1 MVRAFTDNLRLAAGT
16 FIAHPLRTALTLLG
30 IVIGVATVMTMM
42 ALLEG
47 LRLKVNRDLSQLG
60 ANVFR
65 VDKWPQGFRFGGSD
79 RINWNKIAARP
90 VLTLDDKRAI
100 VEHCPGVKRTSASSW
115 QPGQRVRT
123 AMTETQANVFVVGS
137 TVEYPDTSGLQ
148 IAAGRYFN
156 EQEDLDGRQIAVLGP
171 DVADKLFPSIDPI
184 GQEVRLKGRPFTV
197 VGILERRGKVLGLF
211 NLDNMVMTPM
221 SSFLGL
227 YGKRRSVSISVEATD
242 AQQFEPAMEQVSR
255 LMRQRREVGPADDD
269 NFEVSTNE
277 SMAKT
282 LNDLSKVITAA
293 TFGVCLLS
301 LLVGGIGILN
311 IMLVSVS
318 ERTREIGIRK
328 ALGARRSRILAQFA
342 TEAVTLSLVGG
353 LVGVAIGLG
362 FAGLG
367 RWALGLSMVVPAW
380 AVVLSLAMSSG
391 VGLIFGI
398 YPAARAA
405 RLDPVEA
412 MRAE

>member
-1 MVRAFTDNLRLAAGT
+1 MSALTDNLRLAFGT
-16 FIAHPLRTALTLLG
+16 FVAHPLRTMLTLLG
-30 IVIGVATVMTMM
+30 IIIGVATVMTMM

-47 LRLKVNRDLSQLG
+47 LRLKVNKDLSQLG

-65 VDKWPQGFRFGGSD
+65 VDKWPQGFRFGGGD

-100 VEHCPGVKRTSASSW
+100 VEHCPSVQRTSASSW
-115 QPGQRVRT
+115 QPAQRVRT
-123 AMTETQANVFVVGS
+123 AMSETQPNVFVLGT
-137 TVEYPDTSGLQ
+137 TVEYPETAGLVV
-148 IAAGRYFN
+148 ARGRYFN
-156 EQEDLDGRQIAVLGP
+156 EQEDLDGRQVAVIGP
-171 DVADKLFPSIDPI
+171 DVADKLFPSLDPL
-184 GQEVRLKGRPFTV
+184 GQEVRLKGRPYTV
-197 VGILERRGKVLGLF
+197 VGVLARRGKVLGLF

-221 SSFLGL
+221 TTFLGL
-227 YGKRRSVSISVEATD
+227 YGKRRTVSISVEAREQ
-242 AQQFEPAMEQVSR
+242 AVFERAMDEVSR
-255 LMRQRREVGPADDD
+255 LMRQRRRLSPDEDD

-282 LNDLSKVITAA
+282 LNDLSKVLTAA

-318 ERTREIGIRK
+318 ERTREIGVRK
-328 ALGARRSRILAQFA
+328 ALGARRSRILMQFA
-342 TEAVTLSLVGG
+342 TEAVVLSLSGG
-353 LVGVAIGLG
+353 VIGVGVGLG
-362 FAGLG
+362 LAGLA
-367 RWALGLSMVVPAW
+367 RWTLGLSTVVPAW
-380 AVVLSLAMSSG
+380 AVWVSLLMSSG
-391 VGLIFGI
+391 VGLVFGI

-405 RLDPVEA
+405 RLDPVDA

>member
-1 MVRAFTDNLRLAAGT
+1 MIRALFDNFRLAFGT

-30 IVIGVATVMTMM
+30 IIIGVATVMTMM

-47 LRLKVNRDLSQLG
+47 LSRKVNKDLSQLG

-65 VDKWPQGFRFGGSD
+65 VDKWPQGFRFGGGD
-79 RINWNKIAARP
+79 RLNWNKISKRP
-90 VLTLDDKRAI
+90 PLTIDDKRAI
-100 VEHCPGVKRTSASSW
+100 LEHCPSVKRTSASSW

-123 AMTETQANVFVVGS
+123 AMTETQPSVFILGT
-137 TVEYPDTSGLQ
+137 TVEYPETSGVVV
-148 IAAGRYFN
+148 ASGRYFN
-156 EQEDLDGRQIAVLGP
+156 EQEDVDGRQVAVLGP
-171 DVADKLFPSIDPI
+171 DVADKLFPSLDPI

-197 VGILERRGKVLGLF
+197 VGVLERRGKVLGLL

-221 SSFLGL
+221 TTFLGL
-227 YGKRRSVSISVEATD
+227 YGKRRTVSVSVEAKD
-242 AQQFEPAMEQVSR
+242 KESFEQAMEDVTR
-255 LMRQRREVGPADDD
+255 LMRQRRRLLPEEDN

-318 ERTREIGIRK
+318 ERTKEIGVRK
-328 ALGARRSRILAQFA
+328 ALGARRSRILMQFA
-342 TEAVTLSLVGG
+342 TEAVVLSLVGG
-353 LVGVAIGLG
+353 LIGLG
-362 FAGLG
+362 LGLGLAVLG
-367 RWALGLSMVVPAW
+367 RWALGLLTVVPLW
-380 AVVLSLAMSSG
+380 AVALSLVMSSG
-391 VGLIFGI
+391 VGVLFGI
-398 YPAARAA
+398 YPAARAS